1 MNIISPPSIAPPENI
16 RAPENDMDTIEQIP
30 NPTATAQA
38 AAEKDGSAAVIA
50 VEDLQKSFGP
60 QKVLNGISLSVKR
73 GETLAVLGRSGT
85 GKSVLLRLIIGLE
98 KPDSGSVLIHGQGI
112 AGLALDQMGEIRKK
126 MGFLF
131 QHAALYDSLTVEQ
144 NVAFPLEH
152 HKREMSK
159 SERGD
164 RVKQLL
170 AEVGMENALAKMPSD
185 ISGGMQKRVGLA
197 RALALEPDI
206 LLLDEPTAGL
216 DPISSGEIDDLVLK
230 LQAEH
235 HMASI
240 VVTHDL
246 HSAKTI
252 ADRLALLNEGN
263 IVIQG
268 SFEELQQSDV
278 EFVREFLKHS

>member
-1 MNIISPPSIAPPENI
+1 MHTIDQIG
-16 RAPENDMDTIEQIP
+16 MDSQETQ
-30 NPTATAQA
+30 
-38 AAEKDGSAAVIA
+38 KDGLASAIA
-50 VEDLQKSFGP
+50 VANLHKSFGS
-60 QKVLNGISLSVKR
+60 QKVLNGISMAVNRS
-73 GETLAVLGRSGT
+73 ETMAVLGRSGT

-98 KPDSGSVLIHGQGI
+98 KPDSGSVLIHGRDI
-112 AGLALDQMGEIRKK
+112 TGLNLDQLGAIRMK

-144 NVAFPLEH
+144 NVTFPLQH
-152 HKREMSK
+152 HKKEMSK
-159 SERGD
+159 SERSD
-164 RVKQLL
+164 RARQLL
-170 AEVGMENALAKMPSD
+170 TEVGMEGHFEKMPSD

-216 DPISSGEIDDLVLK
+216 DPISSGEIDDLVLR

-252 ADRLALLNEGN
+252 ANRLALLSEGDV
-263 IVIQG
+263 VIEG
-268 SFEELQQSDV
+268 SFEDLQKSDIK
-278 EFVREFLKHS
+278 FVQEFLGHS

>member
-1 MNIISPPSIAPPENI
+1 MHTIDQIG
-16 RAPENDMDTIEQIP
+16 MDSQETQ
-30 NPTATAQA
+30 
-38 AAEKDGSAAVIA
+38 KDGLAPAIA
-50 VEDLQKSFGP
+50 VANLHKSFGS
-60 QKVLNGISLSVKR
+60 QKVLNGISMAVNR
-73 GETLAVLGRSGT
+73 GETMAVLGRSGT

-98 KPDSGSVLIHGQGI
+98 KPDSGSVLIHGRDI
-112 AGLALDQMGEIRKK
+112 TGLNLDQLGAIRMK

-144 NVAFPLEH
+144 NVTFPLQH
-152 HKREMSK
+152 HKKEMSK
-159 SERGD
+159 AERSD
-164 RVKQLL
+164 RARQLL
-170 AEVGMENALAKMPSD
+170 TEVGMEGHFEKMPSD

-216 DPISSGEIDDLVLK
+216 DPISSGEIDDLVLR

-235 HMASI
+235 HMASM

-252 ADRLALLNEGN
+252 ANRLALLSEGDV
-263 IVIQG
+263 VIEG
-268 SFEELQQSDV
+268 SFEDLQKSDIK
-278 EFVREFLKHS
+278 FVQEFLGHS

>member
-1 MNIISPPSIAPPENI
+1 MHTIDQAAMKQDE
-16 RAPENDMDTIEQIP
+16 AENDGNAP
-30 NPTATAQA
+30 VVFVA
-38 AAEKDGSAAVIA
+38 
-50 VEDLQKSFGP
+50 DLHKSFGS
-60 QKVLNGISLSVKR
+60 QNVLNGISLAVKP

-85 GKSVLLRLIIGLE
+85 GKSVLLRLVIGLE
-98 KPDSGSVLIHGQGI
+98 KPDSGSVRIRGQDI
-112 AGLALDQMGEIRKK
+112 ADLALDQLGEIRKK

-144 NVAFPLEH
+144 NVAFPLQH
-152 HKREMSK
+152 HRKDLSRSAQ
-159 SERGD
+159 RD
-164 RVKQLL
+164 RVHALL
-170 AEVGMENALAKMPSD
+170 TEVGMEGGFAKMPSD

-197 RALALEPDI
+197 RALALEPHI

-216 DPISSGEIDDLVLK
+216 DPISSAEIDDLVLK
-230 LQAEH
+230 LQEEH

-263 IVIQG
+263 VVIEG
-268 SFEELQQSDV
+268 TFEELQRSDI
-278 EFVREFLKHS
+278 EFVREFLGHS

>member
-1 MNIISPPSIAPPENI
+1 MQ
-16 RAPENDMDTIEQIP
+16 TIDRITEKP
-30 NPTATAQA
+30 DG
-38 AAEKDGSAAVIA
+38 AEKGDDAPVVV
-50 VEDLQKSFGP
+50 VEDLHKSFGS
-60 QKVLNGISLSVKR
+60 QKVLNGISLAVKR

-85 GKSVLLRLIIGLE
+85 GKSVLLRLVIGLE
-98 KPDSGSVLIHGQGI
+98 KPDSGSVRIHGQDI
-112 AGLALDQMGEIRKK
+112 AGLALDQLGEVRKK

-144 NVAFPLEH
+144 NVAFPLQH
-152 HKREMSK
+152 HRKGMSK
-159 SERGD
+159 SEQRD
-164 RVKQLL
+164 RVNALL
-170 AEVGMENALAKMPSD
+170 AEVGMQDAVAKMPSD

-216 DPISSGEIDDLVLK
+216 DPISSAEIDDLVLR
-230 LQAEH
+230 LQEEH

-246 HSAKTI
+246 YSAKTI

-263 IVIQG
+263 VVIEG
-268 SFEELQQSDV
+268 SFEELQKSDIA
-278 EFVREFLKHS
+278 FVREFLKHS

>member
-1 MNIISPPSIAPPENI
+1 MV
-16 RAPENDMDTIEQIP
+16 
-30 NPTATAQA
+30 TAYDNAMKQEGA
-38 AAEKDGSAAVIA
+38 KRDSGVPV
-50 VEDLQKSFGP
+50 VEVQNLSKSFDGH
-60 QKVLNGISLSVKR
+60 QVLNGITLRVNR

-98 KPDSGSVLIHGQGI
+98 RPDSGTVRIHGQDI
-112 AGLALDQMGEIRKK
+112 AGLALDRMSEIRKS

-131 QHAALYDSLTVEQ
+131 QHAALYDSLTVSE

-152 HKREMSK
+152 HRRDMSK
-159 SERGD
+159 PERAD
-164 RVKQLL
+164 LVRQML
-170 AEVGMENALAKMPSD
+170 AEVGLEGNLDKMPSD

-197 RALALEPDI
+197 RALALEPEI

-230 LQAEH
+230 LQKERQ
-235 HMASI
+235 MASI

-252 ADRLALLNEGN
+252 AGRLALLHEGKV
-263 IVIQG
+263 VIEG
-268 SFEELQQSDV
+268 TFDDLQQSEI
-278 EFVREFLKHS
+278 EFVRDFLKQS

>member
-1 MNIISPPSIAPPENI
+1 MN
-16 RAPENDMDTIEQIP
+16 TIDQIP
-30 NPTATAQA
+30 IQTAMKR
-38 AAEKDGSAAVIA
+38 AEAEEDGRSTVIA
-50 VEDLQKSFGP
+50 VEDLHKSFGS
-60 QKVLNGISLSVKR
+60 QRVLNGISLAVKR

-85 GKSVLLRLIIGLE
+85 GKSVLLRLIIGLQ
-98 KPDSGSVLIHGQGI
+98 KPDSGSVRIHGQDI
-112 AGLALDQMGEIRKK
+112 APLALDQMGEIRKK

-152 HKREMSK
+152 HKKEMSK
-159 SERGD
+159 AEQHER
-164 RVKQLL
+164 VMQLL
-170 AEVGMENALAKMPSD
+170 AEVGMEGALAKMPSD

-197 RALALEPDI
+197 RALVLEPDI

-216 DPISSGEIDDLVLK
+216 DPISSGEIDDLVLR
-230 LQAEH
+230 LQQEH

-263 IVIQG
+263 VVIQG
-268 SFEELQQSDV
+268 SFEELQKSDI

>member
-1 MNIISPPSIAPPENI
+1 MQSMN
-16 RAPENDMDTIEQIP
+16 TIEQI
-30 NPTATAQA
+30 
-38 AAEKDGSAAVIA
+38 AEKRDRAEEAGSAPVIA
-50 VEDLQKSFGP
+50 VEDLHKSFGS
-60 QKVLNGISLSVKR
+60 QKVLNGISLTVTR

-98 KPDSGSVLIHGQGI
+98 KPDSGSVRIHGQDI
-112 AGLALDQMGEIRKK
+112 AGMALDEIGEIRKK

-131 QHAALYDSLTVEQ
+131 QQGALYDSLTVEQ
-144 NVAFPLEH
+144 NVAFPLRH
-152 HKREMSK
+152 HKKTMSK
-159 SERGD
+159 SDQGERV
-164 RVKQLL
+164 RALL
-170 AEVGMENALAKMPSD
+170 TEVGMEGQSEKMPSD
-185 ISGGMQKRVGLA
+185 ISGGMRKRAGLA
-197 RALALEPDI
+197 RALVLEPDI

-216 DPISSGEIDDLVLK
+216 DPISAAEIDELVLK

-263 IVIQG
+263 VVIEGGFQD
-268 SFEELQQSDV
+268 LQESNI
-278 EFVREFLKHS
+278 EFVGEFLRHS

>member
-1 MNIISPPSIAPPENI
+1 MH
-16 RAPENDMDTIEQIP
+16 TIDQVARQQDEV
-30 NPTATAQA
+30 
-38 AAEKDGSAAVIA
+38 EKDGGAPAVA
-50 VEDLQKSFGP
+50 VTDLQKSFGS
-60 QKVLNGISLSVKR
+60 QKVLNGINLAVKR

-98 KPDSGSVLIHGQGI
+98 KPDSGSVCIHGQDI
-112 AGLALDQMGEIRKK
+112 AGLALDQLGEIRKK

-144 NVAFPLEH
+144 NVAFPLQH
-152 HKREMSK
+152 HKKMSK
-159 SERGD
+159 SEQRD
-164 RVKQLL
+164 RVHALL
-170 AEVGMENALAKMPSD
+170 AEVGMEGAVAKMPSD

-230 LQAEH
+230 LQKEH

-252 ADRLALLNEGN
+252 ADRLALLDKGDV
-263 IVIQG
+263 VIDG
-268 SFEELQQSDV
+268 SFEELQKSDI
-278 EFVREFLKHS
+278 EFVREFLKYS

>member
-1 MNIISPPSIAPPENI
+1 MGTIDQAETERDEMNKDSNAP
-16 RAPENDMDTIEQIP
+16 
-30 NPTATAQA
+30 
-38 AAEKDGSAAVIA
+38 AVA
-50 VEDLQKSFGP
+50 VADVTKSFGT
-60 QKVLNGISLSVKR
+60 QRVLNGITLSVKC

-85 GKSVLLRLIIGLE
+85 GKSVLLRLIIALE
-98 KPDSGSVLIHGQGI
+98 KPDTGSVRIHGRDIADLVLDELSGI
-112 AGLALDQMGEIRKK
+112 RMR

-152 HKREMSK
+152 HRRQMSK
-159 SERGD
+159 SEKRD
-164 RVKQLL
+164 RVQELL
-170 AEVGMENALAKMPSD
+170 AEVGLEDAMAKMPSD

-216 DPISSGEIDDLVLK
+216 DPISSAEIDDLVLK
-230 LQAEH
+230 LQREH

-263 IVIQG
+263 VVIDG
-268 SFEELQQSDV
+268 SFEELQKSDI

>member
-1 MNIISPPSIAPPENI
+1 
-16 RAPENDMDTIEQIP
+16 MDTIDQV
-30 NPTATAQA
+30 ATKQSD
-38 AAEKDGSAAVIA
+38 AEKDGSAPVIA
-50 VEDLQKSFGP
+50 VEALHKSFGS
-60 QKVLNGISLSVKR
+60 QKVLNGISLAVGR

-98 KPDSGSVLIHGQGI
+98 KPDAGSVHIHGEDI
-112 AGLALDQMGEIRKK
+112 SGLALDQMGEIRKK

-144 NVAFPLEH
+144 NVAFPLLH
-152 HKREMSK
+152 HKKMSK

-164 RVKQLL
+164 RVRTLL
-170 AEVGMENALAKMPSD
+170 AEVGMEGHLAKMPSD

-197 RALALEPDI
+197 RALVLEPDI

-216 DPISSGEIDDLVLK
+216 DPISSAEIDDLILK
-230 LQAEH
+230 LQKEH

-252 ADRLALLNEGN
+252 ADRLALLDGGN
-263 IVIQG
+263 VVIDG
-268 SFEELQQSDV
+268 NFEELQKSEI